1 MSNNIQIVELAAYNP
16 PKAVET
22 RQDDWVKF
30 GVKNDYYQFL
40 IDRYNNSTTNNQVIN
55 NIVKLIYGKGLDAK
69 DAAKKPSEY
78 AQMKMLFSKEVTK
91 KAITDLKLLGQ
102 FALQVIYAKNKKTI
116 VEVQHIPVHLLRPQK
131 CNKEGIIE
139 NYYYSDN
146 WDNLRDFPPVQIP
159 AFGQGNRTLEI
170 LMVGNYTIGQKY
182 FSNVDYLGGLAY
194 CKLEED
200 VAEYLISLV
209 ESGFSPLTVVNF
221 NNGIPTEDQQKT
233 ISDSVKTQA
242 SGPSG
247 NKIIVAFNSD
257 ETKKTTIDSIPLN
270 RAADQYEYLSEE
282 ARGKILLSHGVTS
295 GLLFGIPSAN
305 GFSSNADELKTA
317 SVLFQNNVI
326 IPFQET
332 FCDGID
338 KILAYNG
345 YSLDLYFKPLNSL
358 VDRYEIAQANTN
370 EIKMSAHIDEINLDE
385 FGEELDLDEWELI
398 DARKVDYDEEAKLDA
413 ELEALNNPK
422 KSLLSKIVNFVSTGT
437 ANPNAKSEQDGVL
450 FKSRYR
456 YSGNLNPNSREF
468 CVKMLSA
475 NKVYRKEDIERMSTS
490 SANKGWGPKGADNY
504 NIFLYKGGGAC
515 HHYWTRE
522 TYRKK
527 SDVNNPNAEKITAAK
542 ARKEGEI
549 LPTNNPLVYQ
559 KPIDMPN
566 QGFLNK

>member
-1 MSNNIQIVELAAYNP
+1 MSNNIQIVELTAYNP

-30 GVKNDYYQFL
+30 GVKNNYYQFL

-91 KAITDLKLLGQ
+91 RAITDLKLLGQ
-102 FALQVIYAKNKKTI
+102 CALQVIYAKNKKTI

-146 WDNLRDFPPVQIP
+146 WDNLRDFPPQLIP
-159 AFGQGNRTLEI
+159 SFGNGNRTLEI
-170 LMVGNYTIGQKY
+170 LMIGNYTIGQKY

-345 YSLDLYFKPLNSL
+345 FSLDLYFKPLNSL
-358 VDRYEIAQANTN
+358 VDRYEVAQANAN
-370 EIKMSAHIDEINLDE
+370 EIKMSSHIDEINLDE
-385 FGEELDLDEWELI
+385 FGEEIDLDEWELI
-398 DARKVDYDEEAKLDA
+398 DSRKVDYNEEEKLDA
-413 ELEALNNPK
+413 ELNALNNPK
-422 KSLLSKIVNFVSTGT
+422 KSLLSKIVNFVSTGS
-437 ANPNAKSEQDGVL
+437 AIPNAKSEQDGEL

-456 YSGNLNPNSREF
+456 YSGNLSANSREF
-468 CVKMLSA
+468 CVKMLNA
-475 NKVYRKEDIERMSTS
+475 NKVYRKEDIVRMSS
-490 SANKGWGPKGADNY
+490 QPVNEGWGPKGANTYD
-504 NIFLYKGGGAC
+504 IFLYKGGGAC
-515 HHYWTRE
+515 HHFWTRE

-527 SDVNNPNAEKITAAK
+527 ADVNNPNAEQITAAQ
-542 ARKEGEI
+542 ARKAGEI

-566 QGFLNK
+566 MGFLPK

>member
-30 GVKNDYYQFL
+30 GAKNDYYQFL

-55 NIVKLIYGKGLDAK
+55 NIVKLIYGKGLYAK
-69 DAAKKPSEY
+69 DASKKPNEF

-102 FALQVIYAKNKKTI
+102 CALQVIYSKNKKTI

-131 CNKEGIIE
+131 CNKDGIIE
-139 NYYYSDN
+139 GYYYSDN
-146 WDNLRDFPPVQIP
+146 WEKLLDFKPVFIP

-170 LMVGNYTIGQKY
+170 LMIGNYTIGQKY

-257 ETKKTTIDSIPLN
+257 ENKKTTIDSIPLN
-270 RAADQYEYLSEE
+270 RAADQYQYLSEE

-317 SVLFQNNVI
+317 SILFQNNVV

-345 YSLDLYFKPLNSL
+345 FSLDLYFKPLNSL
-358 VDRYEIAQANTN
+358 VDRYEIAQANASA
-370 EIKMSAHIDEINLDE
+370 IQMSSHIDEINLDE
-385 FGEELDLDEWELI
+385 FGEEVNLDEWELI
-398 DARKVDYDEEAKLDA
+398 DTRKVDYDEEERLDA
-413 ELEALNNPK
+413 ELHTLNNPK
-422 KSLLSKIVNFVSTGT
+422 KSLLSKIVNFVSTGV
-437 ANPNAKSEQDGVL
+437 ANPNASSEQDGIL

-456 YSGNLNPNSREF
+456 YSGDVSSNSREF
-468 CVKMLSA
+468 CIKMLSA

-527 SDVNNPNAEKITAAK
+527 ADVNSPLAQQITPAQ

-566 QGFLNK
+566 MGFLPK